1 MTHSEK
7 REMIGILCSIYIIKE
22 GGLEWNELLKE
33 LWNDMWITVIRM
45 ARWAGTQ

>member
-1 MTHSEK
+1 MAHCEK

-22 GGLEWNELLKE
+22 GGLEWNEL
-33 LWNDMWITVIRM
+33 WNDMWITVIRI